1 LNPFARH
8 PAGLAHVFGSIA
20 RHRTL
25 LWQLALREVAGRYR
39 GSLVGL
45 LWSFFNPLLMLLVY
59 TFVFSVVFRARWP
72 GVGEGRL
79 EFAILAFCGMIVHG
93 LFAECVNRAP
103 TLVLGNPN
111 LVKKVV
117 FPLEILPWSVIGSAL
132 FHTAVSLGVL
142 LGFVALARGGV
153 PWTVLYFPLVLAPY
167 VLFIAG
173 VSWWL
178 ASIGVYVRDVA
189 HTTGLATTVL
199 LFLSPVFYP
208 VSALPEAYR
217 PLLHLNPLTF
227 VIEQAREVLIGGRA
241 PHWAGLAAYALF
253 GLAAAWAGLYWFQRT
268 RKGFADV
275 L

>member
-1 LNPFARH
+1 
-8 PAGLAHVFGSIA
+8 VFGSLG

-25 LWQLALREVAGRYR
+25 LWQLTLREVAGRYR

-72 GVGEGRL
+72 GAEESRL
-79 EFAILAFCGMIVHG
+79 DFAILAFCGMIVHG

-117 FPLEILPWSVIGSAL
+117 FPLEILPWSVLGSAL
-132 FHTAVSLGVL
+132 FHAAVSLLVL
-142 LGFVALARGGV
+142 LGFIVLARHAL
-153 PWTVLYFPLVLAPY
+153 PWTVVLFPLVLAPY

-189 HTTGLATTVL
+189 HTTALATMVL

-208 VSALPEAYR
+208 VSALPEGYR
-217 PLLHLNPLTF
+217 LLFHLNPLTF
-227 VIEQAREVLIGGRA
+227 VIEQAREVLIFGRA
-241 PHWAGLAAYALF
+241 PHWAGLAAYTVF
-253 GLAAAWAGLYWFQRT
+253 GLAAAWAGLHWFQRT